1 MCEYSH
7 YFTFLI
13 LLTFDLIF
21 SFEFLKKYETIEI
34 NCENTNLIIFDSS
47 TFEIPSTIHL
57 KFLTDIHTNVI
68 KMKKLSFEFDFREI
82 KDISKYEELKFLLSP
97 ILVFNE
103 TIDNEDI
110 TAYYYNIEK
119 NEEHLSNGF
128 GNNLL
133 ISFDCEGKFKIQNTD
148 RDRTVKFSTTAII
161 LICLGGV
168 VLLVIIIII
177 FVCYFKKNMENPQK
191 ETKDKKSKTIKDRRK
206 TVGNIGN
213 VANNYLNNRFAINK
227 IKRPFRKMARGSL
240 GASSTNTNSSRDSNL
255 KFRNNKK

>member
-7 YFTFLI
+7 YFTILI

-68 KMKKLSFEFDFREI
+68 KMKKLSFEFDFCEI

-97 ILVFNE
+97 TLVFNE

-119 NEEHLSNGF
+119 NEEHISNGF
-128 GNNLL
+128 GNNL
-133 ISFDCEGKFKIQNTD
+133 
-148 RDRTVKFSTTAII
+148 
-161 LICLGGV
+161 
-168 VLLVIIIII
+168 
-177 FVCYFKKNMENPQK
+177 
-191 ETKDKKSKTIKDRRK
+191 
-206 TVGNIGN
+206 
-213 VANNYLNNRFAINK
+213 
-227 IKRPFRKMARGSL
+227 
-240 GASSTNTNSSRDSNL
+240 
-255 KFRNNKK
+255 